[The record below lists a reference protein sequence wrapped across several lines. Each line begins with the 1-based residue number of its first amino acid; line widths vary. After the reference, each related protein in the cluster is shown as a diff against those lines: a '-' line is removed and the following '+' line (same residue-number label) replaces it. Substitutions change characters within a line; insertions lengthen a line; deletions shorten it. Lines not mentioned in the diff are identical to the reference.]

1 MRLLPCPLLAEE
13 DVLDEPSEDLVGAP
27 EVDADD
33 DAGDEHDDRPLDQL
47 RLRRPFD
54 LLQLAPRLADE
65 VEVART
71 CVRRRARLRLGP
83 PLGAAAVSAVRDGTV
98 GLPRRRRGSLLAPR
112 LPARG
117 ALRTRLPRHRASG
130 SPGAACAAGT
140 SGSTS

>member
-47 RLRRPFD
+47 RLRRPLD

-65 VEVART
+65 AEAARAR
-71 CVRRRARLRLGP
+71 VDGGGRLRLGP
-83 PLGAAAVSAVRDGTV
+83 LLGAAAVAAVGDGAG

-112 LPARG
+112 LAARG

-130 SPGAACAAGT
+130 SPGGACAACT